1 MKKLIQQLETAW
13 DENGFFDHLRA
24 GMFNRTEASDFMI
37 VLRSIDFNDQEM
49 IPARLLS
56 LIWYIPSF
64 LDWQRDRVA
73 EKGGDADGYARF
85 ITEVMSI
92 LEDVIGV
99 P

>member
-1 MKKLIQQLETAW
+1 MEKLIQQLEAAW

-24 GMFNRTEASDFMI
+24 GLFNPTEASDFMI
-37 VLRSIDFNDQEM
+37 VLRSINLDDQEM
-49 IPARLLS
+49 IPVRLLS
-56 LIWYIPSF
+56 LIWYMPSF

-85 ITEVMSI
+85 ITEVMNV
-92 LEDVIGV
+92 LEEVIGV